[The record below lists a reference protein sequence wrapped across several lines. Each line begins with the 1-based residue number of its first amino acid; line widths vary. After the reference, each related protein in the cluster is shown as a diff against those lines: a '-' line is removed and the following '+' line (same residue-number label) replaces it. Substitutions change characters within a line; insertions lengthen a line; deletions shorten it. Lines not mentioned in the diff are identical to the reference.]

1 MRSGFV
7 CILGRPNAGKSTLLN
22 TLVGE
27 KLAIV
32 TPKPQTT
39 RIRIQGILNVPRQG
53 QRPAAQVVLVDTPGV
68 HKSHSWLD
76 RKMAHEIREALDGC
90 DLVLWIKDVTRQ
102 RGAEE
107 EYVLSM
113 IRKSDTPVFLLLNKI
128 DVIQKDKLLPI
139 IEECRQLHEFRAII
153 PISAKKKDGIARLV
167 DQVVEAL
174 PEGQPLF
181 SKDQITDQPV
191 RFMASEII
199 REQMLMEMEE
209 EVPYAAAVLIER
221 FEENPKLTK
230 IAAAIYCEREGQKG
244 IIIGK
249 GGQMLK
255 KIGSAA
261 RRQIEEMLGTKVFLE
276 LFVKVEP
283 AWREQRAFVEGLD
296 WRRQFEEMMRRE
308 DS

>member
-39 RIRIQGILNVPRQG
+39 RIRIQGILNVPKQG
-53 QRPAAQVVLVDTPGV
+53 TRPAGQVVLVDTPGV
-68 HKSHSWLD
+68 HKTQSWLD
-76 RKMAHEIREALDGC
+76 RKMAHEISEALQGC
-90 DLVLWIKDVTRQ
+90 DLVLWIKDVTRHHG
-102 RGAEE
+102 REE

-113 IRKSDTPVFLLLNKI
+113 IRNSKTPVFLLLNKI

-139 IEECRQLHEFRAII
+139 IEECRKLHEFRQII
-153 PISAKKKDGIARLV
+153 PISAKKKEGITDLIE
-167 DQVVEAL
+167 QVVAAL
-174 PEGQPLF
+174 PLGKALF

-221 FEENPKLTK
+221 FEEGPKLTK
-230 IAAAIYCEREGQKG
+230 IAAAIFCEREGQKG

-249 GGQMLK
+249 GGSMLK

-261 RRQIEEMLGTKVFLE
+261 RRQIEQMLGTKVFLE
-276 LFVKVEP
+276 LFVKVQP
-283 AWREQRAFVEGLD
+283 DWREQRAFVEGLD
-296 WRRQFEEMMRRE
+296 WRRQFEEMMRVE
-308 DS
+308 K